1 MNIINIIDLHCDTLY
16 KAATQGISLCG
27 NEVEVRLSR
36 DKTTHKLQC
45 YAIWLPDDL
54 SEKQAEDLFFK
65 SAKLLEE
72 ECRQNNIFL
81 IKNNYSPTKALNEN
95 QNSAFFTVEN
105 AKALNGKLENIS
117 RFKELGVRM
126 MTLTWNAAN
135 KIGGGADAASNAGLT
150 DFGKIAVAKME
161 KDGIIIDISHAS
173 QALFYDVAENTNL
186 PFVASHSNS
195 YKITSHRRNLT
206 DEQFSVIRNRK
217 GLVGLNFHNEFLNNN
232 SQNAGMTDILRHAE
246 HFLSLGGEDILCFGS
261 DFDGCTL
268 PKNINNSE
276 DFAKIYEL
284 FLANNYSESLI
295 RKIFYENALNFFEN
309 FDNLRNM

>member
-1 MNIINIIDLHCDTLY
+1 M
-16 KAATQGISLCG
+16 
-27 NEVEVRLSR
+27 
-36 DKTTHKLQC
+36 LQT
-45 YAIWLPDDL
+45 
-54 SEKQAEDLFFK
+54 K
-65 SAKLLEE
+65 SA
-72 ECRQNNIFL
+72 
-81 IKNNYSPTKALNEN
+81 
-95 QNSAFFTVEN
+95 
-105 AKALNGKLENIS
+105 
-117 RFKELGVRM
+117 
-126 MTLTWNAAN
+126 
-135 KIGGGADAASNAGLT
+135 ADAASNAGLT

-268 PKNINNSE
+268 PKNIKNSE
-276 DFAKIYEL
+276 DFAKIYDL